1 MEMDAQTRE
10 RFERLIRERLA
21 DLDAEDEATAEDRE
35 PVELDQQQMGRL
47 SRMDAMQA
55 QERAKAHARRRQ
67 SERQRLHSA
76 LRRMADDEYGD
87 CDVCGEPIAA
97 KRLELDPAVTRCI
110 DCASD

>member
-10 RFERLIRERLA
+10 RFERLVRERLA
-21 DLDAEDEATAEDRE
+21 DLDAEDAATAEDRE

-76 LRRMADDEYGD
+76 LRRMADGEYGD

-97 KRLELDPAVTRCI
+97 RRLELDPAATRCI